1 MFSAL
6 AFNDKYRQQAMRGFW
21 QNASV
26 TTQKTDN
33 LIYMKVKC
41 KTCAWLNYSFI
52 FDRYQQ
58 RKKGDN
64 ICDLHGGASVD
75 IGGEQPNLD
84 NRGGCGYHKKKQC
97 VQLELFD
104 F

>member
-1 MFSAL
+1 MFL
-6 AFNDKYRQQAMRGFW
+6 AKRKYYYTKR
-21 QNASV
+21 
-26 TTQKTDN
+26 TDN

-64 ICDLHGGASVD
+64 ICGLHGGASVD
-75 IGGEQPNLD
+75 IDGEQPNLD
-84 NRGGCGYHKKKQC
+84 NRGGCGYHKKSNGYNLNYLIFKKTNK
-97 VQLELFD
+97 
-104 F
+104 

>member
-1 MFSAL
+1 MAKR
-6 AFNDKYRQQAMRGFW
+6 KYYYTKR
-21 QNASV
+21 
-26 TTQKTDN
+26 TDN

-58 RKKGDN
+58 RNKGDN
-64 ICDLHGGASVD
+64 ICGLHGGASVD
-75 IGGEQPNLD
+75 IDGEQPNLD
-84 NRGGCGYHKKKQC
+84 NRGGCGYHKKKQW